1 MDIVQELQQL
11 KEDLVREIDT
21 KIEQMVEKGSV
32 RADDPDGASGQ
43 RI

>member
-21 KIEQMVEKGSV
+21 KIEQMVEKL
-32 RADDPDGASGQ
+32 REDQSGQ
-43 RI
+43 TIRT